1 LTPAL
6 ALILLPKA
14 AERRPQDSPLVLWLK
29 ARYRPL
35 LARLIHR
42 PRRCLAGV
50 AAGVLVALAI
60 YPLLGQELLPNF
72 REYDFLMHWL
82 ERPGTSLDAMNR
94 VTIRASRELRSVDG
108 VRNFGAHVGRAEVAD
123 EVVGIDFTELWISLD
138 PSVPYE
144 ATVRTIQQIVDG
156 YPGLFRDLLTY
167 LRERIKE
174 VLSGTSGAVVV
185 RIYGPD
191 LEQLEIK
198 ADEVANRLANI
209 DGVDD
214 LHVQHQTL
222 IPQIEIDFKPE
233 AAAIY
238 GLTPGDLRRVTEVML
253 TGVKVGE
260 LYDEQKVFD
269 VVVRGTPE
277 VGANMDALRDML
289 IDTPG
294 GGAVPLRD
302 VADVYVAPTPNQV
315 TREAGSR
322 RIDVTLNPAGRALSA
337 VAEDVERAIAAIPF
351 AQGYYPEVL
360 GEYAELQQGRQRLL
374 VAGLISVI
382 AIFLLLHAVFDSVRT
397 GLLIFLSLPGAL
409 IGGIAGALLG
419 GGVLSLGSWIGFITV
434 LGISARNGIMLIS
447 HYRHLEREEG
457 VVFGDDLVLRGAEE
471 RLAPILM
478 TTLTTW
484 LALLPLVLSGVRPGH
499 EVEHPMAVV
508 ILGGLVTSALLNLLV
523 VPALYLRFGKAA
535 ASTASAA

>member
-1 LTPAL
+1 
-6 ALILLPKA
+6 
-14 AERRPQDSPLVLWLK
+14 
-29 ARYRPL
+29 
-35 LARLIHR
+35 
-42 PRRCLAGV
+42 
-50 AAGVLVALAI
+50 
-60 YPLLGQELLPNF
+60 
-72 REYDFLMHWL
+72 M
-82 ERPGTSLDAMNR
+82 
-94 VTIRASRELRSVDG
+94 
-108 VRNFGAHVGRAEVAD
+108 RNFGAHVGRAEVAD

-138 PSVPYE
+138 PSVP
-144 ATVRTIQQIVDG
+144 TMRGPWRTIRQIVDG

-174 VLSGTSGAVVV
+174 VLTGTSGTVVV

-198 ADEVANRLANI
+198 ADEVADRLASI

-233 AAAIY
+233 AAAIF

-269 VVVRGTPE
+269 VVVRGAPH
-277 VGANMDALRDML
+277 VGANMDALRDMP

-302 VADVYVAPTPNQV
+302 VADVYIAPTPNQV

-337 VAEDVERAIAAIPF
+337 VAEDVDATIAAIPF

-374 VAGLISVI
+374 IAGLISVI

-409 IGGIAGALLG
+409 IGGIVGALLG

-447 HYRHLEREEG
+447 HYRHLESEEG
-457 VVFGDDLVLRGAEE
+457 VPFGDELVLRGAEE

-484 LALLPLVLSGVRPGH
+484 LALLPLVLGGLRPGH

-508 ILGGLVTSALLNLLV
+508 ILGGLVTSALLNLFV
-523 VPALYLRFGKAA
+523 IPALYLRFSEGGAA
-535 ASTASAA
+535 TASSATAV